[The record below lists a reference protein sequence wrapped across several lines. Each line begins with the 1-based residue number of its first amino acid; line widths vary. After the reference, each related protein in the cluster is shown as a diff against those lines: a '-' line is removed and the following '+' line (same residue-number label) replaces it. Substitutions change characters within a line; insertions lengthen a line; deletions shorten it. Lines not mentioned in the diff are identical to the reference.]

1 MLWELG
7 HRRTIRLPSFKR
19 AELVGFRLFACLI
32 VLCGFALFFLGQR
45 DAYPNVG
52 ADFYYE
58 NVSGHLHPMAA
69 QVPRI
74 EKFQKGPE
82 KTSLWIADWQA
93 PPLPLDL
100 LASPDA
106 GSSEGRAGGQE
117 WGPALT
123 AGLLS
128 ISAGF
133 GFLSI
138 FCDRPWWL

>member
-1 MLWELG
+1 M
-7 HRRTIRLPSFKR
+7 
-19 AELVGFRLFACLI
+19 FACLI
-32 VLCGFALFFLGQR
+32 VLCGFALFFSGQR
-45 DAYPNVG
+45 DAYPHVS

-58 NVSGHLHPMAA
+58 NVSGYLHPMTA
-69 QVPRI
+69 QVPRM
-74 EKFQKGPE
+74 EDSAKGPE

-100 LASPDA
+100 LVSPDA

-117 WGPALT
+117 WWPALT